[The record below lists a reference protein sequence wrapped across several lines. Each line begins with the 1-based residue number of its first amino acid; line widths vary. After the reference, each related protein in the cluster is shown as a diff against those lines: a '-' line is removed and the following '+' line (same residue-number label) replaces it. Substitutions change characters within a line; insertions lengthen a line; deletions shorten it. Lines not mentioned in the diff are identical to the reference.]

1 MSIVELRKEV
11 INSLENADERFLR
24 MVCAL
29 YKSYAKK
36 KITNFNELP
45 NDIQELILQSRES
58 IKNGNFFSH
67 DMVMKEAKKKYKIT
81 E

>member
-1 MSIVELRKEV
+1 MSIIELRKEV

-24 MVCAL
+24 MVRIL

-36 KITNFNELP
+36 ETTDFKELP
-45 NDIQELILQSRES
+45 NEIQELILQSRES

-67 DMVMKEAKKKYKIT
+67 DMVMKEAKNKYKIT